1 MLQNDVIKSCLIAT
15 SQQRGEIVSRR
26 HFYTTAIKGREMWEL
41 LLDDNGEASI
51 HRITMTWESVTWV
64 N

>member
-26 HFYTTAIKGREMWEL
+26 HFRSISRDLRYRS
-41 LLDDNGEASI
+41 GEKVGGVGGYIWKSGQ
-51 HRITMTWESVTWV
+51 EV
-64 N
+64 